1 MTAQKSFGRRTIFQ
15 PPPMR
20 ARPKLDSPTPAAKS
34 VIADVSSGQAAL
46 LRKEILFPQ
55 VDGEWRER
63 EQPIKPKFKVPWR
76 QVALMASLCF
86 GVASFV
92 LPDSINDNLD
102 WLLYGLMAISA
113 YVGFSKRF
121 IKS

>member
-1 MTAQKSFGRRTIFQ
+1 
-15 PPPMR
+15 MR
-20 ARPKLDSPTPAAKS
+20 PEPDSPAPVAKS
-34 VIADVSSGQAAL
+34 VIADVLSDQASL
-46 LRKEILFPQ
+46 LRNEILFPQ
-55 VDGEWRER
+55 ADGEWRER

-76 QVALMASLCF
+76 QVAFMASLCF
-86 GVASFV
+86 GIASFV
-92 LPDSINDNLD
+92 LPDSINENLD

>member
-1 MTAQKSFGRRTIFQ
+1 MTTQKSFGRRTISQ
-15 PPPMR
+15 PHPLR
-20 ARPKLDSPTPAAKS
+20 AGPKLDLPAPDTKP
-34 VIADVSSGQAAL
+34 VFADVPADQASL
-46 LRKEILFPQ
+46 LHKEIMFPQ
-55 VDGEWRER
+55 ANSEWRER
-63 EQPIKPKFKVPWR
+63 EQPIKPKFKMPWR

-121 IKS
+121 FKS

>member
-1 MTAQKSFGRRTIFQ
+1 M
-15 PPPMR
+15 
-20 ARPKLDSPTPAAKS
+20 PAPDAKP
-34 VIADVSSGQAAL
+34 VFAKVPADQAAPL
-46 LRKEILFPQ
+46 HKEIMLPQ
-55 VDGEWRER
+55 ANSEWRER
-63 EQPIKPKFKVPWR
+63 EQPIKPKFKMPWR

-113 YVGFSKRF
+113 YVGFSRRF
-121 IKS
+121 FKS